1 MTPPCTATTKA
12 GRPCRNH
19 ATRGGDRCSSHRRP
33 APDEAAVEQLLSMLR
48 VGNYL
53 EVAARATGIRLDE
66 VPAELRDELAT
77 ARAEG
82 ELRSV
87 ARIAAAAVESWQA
100 AAFLLERQYPDRW
113 GRPAA
118 RQEGEKTPVPTVGV
132 DSLDELAAK
141 RGVRRASRS

>member
-1 MTPPCTATTKA
+1 MKCTATTLK

-19 ATRGGDRCSSHRRP
+19 ATRGGDRCSSHRR
-33 APDEAAVEQLLSMLR
+33 AALDQAAVEQLLSMLR

-53 EVAARATGIRLDE
+53 EVAARATGVSLDE
-66 VPAELRDELAT
+66 VPVELRDELET

-113 GRPAA
+113 GRPAV
-118 RQEGEKTPVPTVGV
+118 RQEGEKTPVAVAVGV

-141 RGVRRASRS
+141 RGVRRAARS